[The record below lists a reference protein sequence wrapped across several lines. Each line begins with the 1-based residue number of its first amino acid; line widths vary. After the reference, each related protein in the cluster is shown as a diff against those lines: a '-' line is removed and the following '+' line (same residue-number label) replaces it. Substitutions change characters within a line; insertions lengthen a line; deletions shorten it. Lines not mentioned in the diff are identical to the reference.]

1 MSAGIRVQYL
11 ERRGKRKKE
20 DEKWKGI
27 ELGENFFLSIRV
39 KCEFIGSS
47 IERQLYRDVT
57 FIEDQKPNPKQ
68 KTNKQNKKRKQTNE
82 KQETKNKN

>member
-1 MSAGIRVQYL
+1 MEGDRT
-11 ERRGKRKKE
+11 G
-20 DEKWKGI
+20 
-27 ELGENFFLSIRV
+27 GENCLSIRV

-57 FIEDQKPNPKQ
+57 FTEDQKPNPKQ